1 MKQKN
6 YCNMLYQKKRKTFS
20 SKLDLSQICDNK
32 TFWKTLQRFSSEKR
46 KISNKIILVDE
57 DETVNPTIN

>member
-20 SKLDLSQICDNK
+20 SKLDLSKICDNK